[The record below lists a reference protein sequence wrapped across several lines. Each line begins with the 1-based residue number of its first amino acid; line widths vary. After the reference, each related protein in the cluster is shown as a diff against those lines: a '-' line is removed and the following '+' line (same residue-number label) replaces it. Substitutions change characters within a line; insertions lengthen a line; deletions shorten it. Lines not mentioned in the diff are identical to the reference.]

1 MIYQLCFLI
10 GCRKAYRLG
19 YKAVNAA
26 DFIHGTS
33 IVNQGSFH
41 RGSKP
46 SDVLITHKRFIINKG
61 VPESVVWIKP
71 DKLATA
77 SGDCIYFNI
86 CEFVRKCFGM
96 CTMPTSEVKGL
107 VDELKALNY
116 PSGNTD
122 QGV

>member
-41 RGSKP
+41 RGGKP
-46 SDVLITHKRFIINKG
+46 TDVLITHIRLIINKG
-61 VPESVVWIKP
+61 VSESVVWIKP

-116 PSGNTD
+116 PS
-122 QGV
+122 